1 MSTFENEPCNRT
13 TADFQYYLFPV
24 VYSVVF
30 VLGMIGNLGALY
42 VFICKVT
49 NHSSSD
55 VYIINLAVVDTIFL
69 CTLPCRIHYHL
80 NHNNWIFG
88 DLACRITG
96 TLYFTNI
103 YISITFL
110 TCICIDRYI
119 AVVHPHTYLRIKNTS
134 LTLMVSVCVWA
145 VAVCIMLPLLLGGPL
160 DSTSDGNTT
169 RCFENFSF
177 EDWTHRMA
185 AYNVCALLF
194 GSAIPLS
201 ITMICYPLILKRIS
215 KIPTPS
221 SRRALSIICLI
232 LAISV
237 TCFLP
242 YSITHL
248 LYYLS
253 RLRIITNCSFLHGI
267 YKMRRVTMAIVSC
280 NSCLDPVLYYFA
292 TTKFKW
298 SFLKCLKPKRK
309 ERVYTIY
316 TAK

>member
-1 MSTFENEPCNRT
+1 MSAFENEPYS
-13 TADFQYYLFPV
+13 TATAAFQYYLFPV

-42 VFICKVT
+42 FFICKVT

-55 VYIINLAVVDTIFL
+55 VYITNLAVVDTIFL
-69 CTLPCRIHYHL
+69 CTLPFRIHYHL

-110 TCICIDRYI
+110 TCICIDHYI
-119 AVVHPHTYLRIKNTS
+119 AVVYPHTYLRIRYTR
-134 LTLMVSVCVWA
+134 LTLVVSLCVWFIA
-145 VAVCIMLPLLLGGPL
+145 VSIMLPLLLGGPL
-160 DSTSDGNTT
+160 DSTSEGNTT

-185 AYNVCALLF
+185 ASYNICALLF

-201 ITMICYPLILKRIS
+201 ITMICYPLLLKRIS
-215 KIPTPS
+215 KITTPS
-221 SRRALSIICLI
+221 SRRALSIIYPI
-232 LAISV
+232 LTISV

-253 RLRIITNCSFLHGI
+253 RLRIIVNCSFLHGI
-267 YKMRRVTMAIVSC
+267 YKMRRVTMAVVSC

-292 TTKFKW
+292 NQEIQVEF
-298 SFLKCLKPKRK
+298 P
-309 ERVYTIY
+309 EV
-316 TAK
+316 